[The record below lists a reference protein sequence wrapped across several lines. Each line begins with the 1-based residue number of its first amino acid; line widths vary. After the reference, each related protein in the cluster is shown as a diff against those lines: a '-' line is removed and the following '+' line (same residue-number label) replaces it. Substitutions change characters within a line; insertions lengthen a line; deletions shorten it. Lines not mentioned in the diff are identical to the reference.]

1 MKPSKK
7 MYTAKEMDR
16 VIKINMRLLEKFRE
30 PLLEEYGSTVSD
42 VLKMMD
48 MLYQEQNS
56 KMPAMWYEYGFGGEI
71 AGGVKCEKLTRALTG
86 ILKANRIMS
95 FASRSTPRQEK
106 RWSYIRRYTATVLF
120 MCVLMRCLQAR

>member
-1 MKPSKK
+1 MKPSEK

-71 AGGVKCEKLTRALTG
+71 AGSAE
-86 ILKANRIMS
+86 
-95 FASRSTPRQEK
+95 
-106 RWSYIRRYTATVLF
+106 
-120 MCVLMRCLQAR
+120 

>member
-1 MKPSKK
+1 MKPSEK

-56 KMPAMWYEYGFGGEI
+56 KMPAMWYEYGFGGEF
-71 AGGVKCEKLTRALTG
+71 AGGAK
-86 ILKANRIMS
+86 
-95 FASRSTPRQEK
+95 
-106 RWSYIRRYTATVLF
+106 
-120 MCVLMRCLQAR
+120 